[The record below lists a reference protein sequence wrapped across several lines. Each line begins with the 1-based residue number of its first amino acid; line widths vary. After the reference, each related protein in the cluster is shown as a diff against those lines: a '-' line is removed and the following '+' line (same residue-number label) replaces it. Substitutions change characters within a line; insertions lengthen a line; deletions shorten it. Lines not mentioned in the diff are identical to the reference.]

1 MFCPRCGEPTMR
13 AAKATNSLSRRDN
26 ATYICSQCGTGE
38 AMQDLLRIL
47 KHPSGMT
54 VAHELRCWVNPPS
67 TIRELIAQPDTL
79 VVTA

>member
-13 AAKATNSLSRRDN
+13 AVKATNALSRRDN

-38 AMQDLLRIL
+38 AMQDLLRIMGR
-47 KHPSGMT
+47 PAMT
-54 VAHELRCWVNPPS
+54 VAQELSCWVSPPS